1 MERQEPPSL
10 ISMEAV
16 LHSMASL
23 GMGAEMVNPFI
34 DLMYDL
40 LRIFLPRSPV
50 SAAASLSADSS
61 SPSGGSEDR
70 LSALPNAILRD
81 IISRL
86 PVKDAARTAVLSS
99 CWRPLWRSAPLALVD
114 AHLVRSAGGGDSP
127 PRAGSSSVAA
137 AVSRILE
144 AHRGPFRCVNLTRSS
159 MVAHRAELA
168 LWLDLLAA
176 KGVEEFVF
184 VNRPW
189 PLDFPLPSTIFSLVS
204 VKRLYLGAWRFPNTS
219 ALPRGT
225 AFPHLLELGLGY
237 VAMED
242 SDYDF
247 ILTRS
252 PVLETLLVYYM
263 SLGHVN
269 LRIISRRLRCVQLCM
284 CNVHDVSMVD
294 GPCLE
299 RIFLWETSEHC
310 PLAHHGEMCTR
321 IKFGH
326 APKLRILGY
335 LVPGVHV
342 LEVGN
347 TIIKVDTRASPRTI
361 VPSVRILGL
370 KVHFE
375 VLNEAKMIPSFLKCF
390 PNIETLHIKSEKS
403 DDKPAGKLSQKFWQ
417 EASGIECV
425 QSHIKEIVFHEYSGE
440 PSELAFLKFI
450 LENAQVLR
458 KVLIVS
464 VQGSLSSPTSEDN
477 AGAKLM
483 QDLSSVKMANENCRL
498 VILKSSIPRGGSFWN
513 CQVASNFDV
522 ADPLYYCY

>member
-1 MERQEPPSL
+1 MERQEPPSM
-10 ISMEAV
+10 ISMEAM

-23 GMGAEMVNPFI
+23 GMDAEMVNPFV
-34 DLMYDL
+34 DLMYGL
-40 LRIFLPRSPV
+40 LRTFLPRPPV
-50 SAAASLSADSS
+50 SAAAYLSADSS
-61 SPSGGSEDR
+61 SPGGGSEDR

-81 IISRL
+81 IVSRL

-99 CWRPLWRSAPLALVD
+99 RWRPLWRSAPLALVD
-114 AHLVRSAGGGDSP
+114 AHLVQSAGRAGSGDSP
-127 PRAGSSSVAA
+127 LRAGSSSVAA

-159 MVAHRAELA
+159 MAAHPVELA

-189 PLDFPLPSTIFSLVS
+189 PLDFPLPATIFSLAS

-242 SDYDF
+242 SDYAF
-247 ILTRS
+247 ILARS
-252 PVLETLLVYYM
+252 PVLETLLVYM
-263 SLGHVN
+263 CLGHVN
-269 LRIISRRLRCVQLCM
+269 LRIISRRLRCLQLYM
-284 CNVHDVSMVD
+284 CNVHDVSVVD

-299 RIFLWETSEHC
+299 RILLWEASDDC
-310 PLAHHGEMCTR
+310 PLAHDREICTR

-347 TIIKVDTRASPRTI
+347 TIIKVETKASPRTI

-370 KVHFE
+370 QVHFE
-375 VLNEAKMIPSFLKCF
+375 VQNEAKMIPSFLKCF

-403 DDKPAGKLSQKFWQ
+403 DEPAGKLSQKFWQ

-425 QSHIKEIVFHEYSGE
+425 QSHIREVVFHEYSGE

-458 KVLIVS
+458 KMLVVF
-464 VQGSLSSPTSEDN
+464 VQGILSSPTSGDD

-498 VILKSSIPRGGSFWN
+498 VILKSSIPRGGACWN
-513 CQVASNFDV
+513 LELPSSI
-522 ADPLYYCY
+522 

>member
-1 MERQEPPSL
+1 MERQEPPPM
-10 ISMEAV
+10 ISMEAM

-23 GMGAEMVNPFI
+23 GMGAEMVNPFV
-34 DLMYDL
+34 DLMYGL
-40 LRIFLPRSPV
+40 LRTFLPRPPV
-50 SAAASLSADSS
+50 SAAAYLSAYSS
-61 SPSGGSEDR
+61 SPGDGSEDR

-81 IISRL
+81 IVSRL

-99 CWRPLWRSAPLALVD
+99 RWRPLWRSAPLALVD
-114 AHLVRSAGGGDSP
+114 AHL
-127 PRAGSSSVAA
+127 
-137 AVSRILE
+137 
-144 AHRGPFRCVNLTRSS
+144 GPFRCVNLTRSS
-159 MVAHRAELA
+159 MAAHPTELA

-189 PLDFPLPSTIFSLVS
+189 PLDFPLPATIFSLAS

-242 SDYDF
+242 SDYAF
-247 ILTRS
+247 ILARS
-252 PVLETLLVYYM
+252 PVLETLLVYM
-263 SLGHVN
+263 CLGHVN
-269 LRIISRRLRCVQLCM
+269 LRIISRRLRCLQLYM
-284 CNVHDVSMVD
+284 CNVHDVSVVD
-294 GPCLE
+294 VPCLE
-299 RIFLWETSEHC
+299 RILLWEASDDC
-310 PLAHHGEMCTR
+310 PLAHDREICTR

-347 TIIKVDTRASPRTI
+347 TIIKVETKASPRTI
-361 VPSVRILGL
+361 VPSVKILGL
-370 KVHFE
+370 QVHFE
-375 VLNEAKMIPSFLKCF
+375 VQNEAKMIPSFLKCF

-403 DDKPAGKLSQKFWQ
+403 DEPAGKLSQKFWQ

-425 QSHIKEIVFHEYSGE
+425 QSHIMEVVFHEYSGE

-458 KVLIVS
+458 KMLVVF
-464 VQGSLSSPTSEDN
+464 VQGILSSPTSGDD

-483 QDLSSVKMANENCRL
+483 QDLSSVKTANENCRL
-498 VILKSSIPRGGSFWN
+498 VILKSSIPRGGACWN
-513 CQVASNFDV
+513 CQVASNFDF